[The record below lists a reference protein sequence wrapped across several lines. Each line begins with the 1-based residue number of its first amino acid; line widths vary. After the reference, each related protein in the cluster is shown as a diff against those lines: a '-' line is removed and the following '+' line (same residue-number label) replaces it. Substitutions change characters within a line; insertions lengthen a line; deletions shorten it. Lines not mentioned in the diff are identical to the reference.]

1 MLLGKYIP
9 EGNVCLFTPGP
20 VCQTYLLGMY
30 MFLGTDIHE
39 KTNGMYLREKHT
51 YRKIV
56 GMYVSQNTYIPVI
69 GMYVCGTH
77 TYLDNH
83 EYVCLWET
91 YRPRHS
97 CVCIFAGNIHNIHTS
112 QRGPAKH
119 TYLDFCMIVRFPET
133 YIPMILRYVRFEHT
147 YIHTYIHT
155 YLDGGEAGDA
165 YHTPTNLQKQGMY
178 VTPLGFLLNC
188 DHVITF
194 DQNW

>member
-9 EGNVCLFTPGP
+9 EGNVCFFTPGP

-97 CVCIFAGNIHNIHTS
+97 RVCIFAGNIHNIHTS
-112 QRGPAKH
+112 QRGA
-119 TYLDFCMIVRFPET
+119 CET
-133 YIPMILRYVRFEHT
+133 YIPRFLHDCTVPRNIHT
-147 YIHTYIHT
+147 HDFEVCTFRTYIHT
-155 YLDGGEAGDA
+155 YLHTYIPRWGGGRGCLP
-165 YHTPTNLQKQGMY
+165 HTY
-178 VTPLGFLLNC
+178 
-188 DHVITF
+188 
-194 DQNW
+194 